1 MILEF
6 AIESL
11 DINHIVIDNL
21 QFMMSGQGYGN
32 KKFDLQDMVIQKLR
46 EVATKRKIHV
56 SLVIHPRKV
65 EDNRE
70 LDLASFYGSG
80 KAT

>member
-1 MILEF
+1 
-6 AIESL
+6 
-11 DINHIVIDNL
+11 
-21 QFMMSGQGYGN
+21 MMSGQGFGN

-46 EVATKRKIHV
+46 EMATKNKIHV

-65 EDNRE
+65 EDTKE

-80 KAT
+80 KATQEADNIVII

>member
-1 MILEF
+1 MDIEKLFMILEF

-32 KKFDLQDMVIQKLR
+32 KKFDLQDMVI
-46 EVATKRKIHV
+46 
-56 SLVIHPRKV
+56 
-65 EDNRE
+65 
-70 LDLASFYGSG
+70 
-80 KAT
+80 

>member
-1 MILEF
+1 
-6 AIESL
+6 
-11 DINHIVIDNL
+11 
-21 QFMMSGQGYGN
+21 
-32 KKFDLQDMVIQKLR
+32 MVIQKLR
-46 EVATKRKIHV
+46 EIATKYKIHV